1 MDKRKYKLKGHE
13 SFIIRDGWLT
23 KGITAVD
30 KDRRLFSVNSGADAL
45 GVGTNMAKSIRYWMR
60 AAGLTIDISNKGVT
74 LSDFG
79 RIIYEKDPYFEDP
92 FSLWIIH
99 ANIACNFEL
108 ATSWNL
114 FFNYMTLT
122 SSFSREDMF
131 DMMKS
136 LIIEYTGDSDP
147 SDRSIKDDCAAIL
160 SMYSRTGGVGD
171 DPEEKRN
178 SPFEELG
185 LISHIGNKYMRK
197 RPMIDKI
204 DPLVI
209 LFLILERLNEEKSMQ
224 IDSLTEDANMPG
236 RILNLNRIAVND
248 FLDTLQNRG
257 YITVNRTAGLDII
270 YPKKCI
276 NMTRKDLTEE
286 YFKRSKRS

>member
-1 MDKRKYKLKGHE
+1 MDYL
-13 SFIIRDGWLT
+13 
-23 KGITAVD
+23 
-30 KDRRLFSVNSGADAL
+30 
-45 GVGTNMAKSIRYWMR
+45 
-60 AAGLTIDISNKGVT
+60 
-74 LSDFG
+74 
-79 RIIYEKDPYFEDP
+79 
-92 FSLWIIH
+92 
-99 ANIACNFEL
+99 IAFL
-108 ATSWNL
+108 L
-114 FFNYMTLT
+114 
-122 SSFSREDMF
+122 